1 MSASN
6 NDAIVVLGCR
16 VESSGQLSPT
26 LARRAA
32 WAAVAFEAKLARW
45 VVPSGGRRWGDHVEA
60 EQLASFL
67 EQRGVPRAN
76 ILPELY
82 SLTTAENAVFS
93 AKILQR
99 AGARRALVVTC
110 NWHMRR
116 ALACF
121 RAVGVDALPL
131 PVPTPPSTWA
141 AWTMRRAHELFS
153 GQLDA
158 WMIERLGRVRLR
170 GGSHPWSS

>member
-32 WAAVAFEAKLARW
+32 WAAVAFEAQLARW

-60 EQLASFL
+60 EQLALFL
-67 EQRGVPRAN
+67 EHRGVPRAD

-93 AKILQR
+93 AKILRR
-99 AGARRALVVTC
+99 AGVRRALIVTC
-110 NWHMRR
+110 NWHMKR

-121 RAVGVDALPL
+121 RAVGVEALPL
-131 PVPTPPSTWA
+131 PVPTPPSTLA
-141 AWTMRRAHELFS
+141 AWTFRRAHELFS
-153 GQLDA
+153 AQLDA
-158 WMIERLGRVRLR
+158 WTIERLEKVRLR
-170 GGSHPWSS
+170 GGSHPWNA

>member
-1 MSASN
+1 MSTSN

-16 VESSGQLSPT
+16 VEASGELSAT

-32 WAAVAFEAKLARW
+32 WAAVAHEAKLARW
-45 VVPSGGRRWGDHVEA
+45 VIPSGGRRWGEHVEA
-60 EQLASFL
+60 EQLAAFL
-67 EQRGVPRAN
+67 ERRGVPSAD

-93 AKILQR
+93 TKILQR
-99 AGARRALVVTC
+99 AGAKRALVVTC

-121 RAVGVDALPL
+121 RALGVEALPL
-131 PVPTPPSTWA
+131 PVPTPPSSLA
-141 AWTMRRAHELFS
+141 AWTLRRAHELFS
-153 GQLDA
+153 GRLDA
-158 WMIERLGRVRLR
+158 WMIERLERVRVR
-170 GGSHPWSS
+170 GGAHPWSN